1 MAIKHGGAP
10 GPKGRKVKSR
20 LDVTQEDL
28 GDFAQIHGL
37 LTVLNDPLA
46 AGQDLAEW
54 VERIPKLKERLLRTA
69 RVKSGHLDLNS
80 LGTALSIL
88 GNRGLEA
95 ELLQLLEDM
104 TIAKAELEG

>member
-1 MAIKHGGAP
+1 MTIKR
-10 GPKGRKVKSR
+10 GPTVGTKVRKGKSR
-20 LDVTQEDL
+20 LDVTEEDL

-46 AGQDLAEW
+46 AGQDLAQW
-54 VERIPKLKERLLRTA
+54 VERIPRLKERLLRTA
-69 RVKSGHLDLNS
+69 RLRTGHIDLDALGPALN
-80 LGTALSIL
+80 IL